1 MKKKYLTLSLI
12 LPYYLFAQT
21 TVLDEINITE
31 QAKKDVS
38 SIEIDLQKTEQQHAN
53 SLFDMLKNQS
63 SIDVAGGGASNAKRV
78 YVKGL
83 ESSTLNIT
91 LDGASQGKNIFQ
103 HRGNELGINPDIL
116 KVVDVKTAPDASK
129 GGALGGAVEM
139 STKDAQDFVKNGKNS
154 GGSIKLGY
162 NSNTQSN
169 TGSLTAYGVY
179 NKNYGVVV
187 SLSGVNSENYEDGN
201 NKEMLGTAYQDRNYF
216 LKVTA
221 NNMKNH
227 DLKVSFNKNSN
238 GGEMQW
244 GTTGSDKGLNVDSTK
259 LEKIVSTTT
268 SYALEHSYN
277 SGKLLN
283 LDTNLN
289 FTNIL
294 VDRKDAN
301 SKYENDN
308 IGLKVQNHFYVDTD
322 SLKNKISVGFQIEDE
337 ESTSNQTISVV
348 HATND
353 PASYKPVSSNNKALF
368 IQNTTTIDN
377 LDINYGLR
385 FDDYELET
393 GFGKASD
400 NTISPNFGLE
410 YKLNEKSKVYA
421 NYGQASRMTGTIPFT
436 WMMHVVDNKTYSKD
450 LKAEKS
456 TKYELGYELKSET
469 LFMQNDAFIFNT
481 NIFKTKI
488 KDLILPY
495 SDQNKSNGRRSFA
508 GEGGA
513 PISDIY
519 NSEEKHTSK
528 GFEIKGNYYLDNY
541 FASLAYTQIDTN
553 TLLETNGEPLTIR
566 RVAGF
571 DNKKIVLNTG
581 TEIFNGLALT
591 YTLTAVAGIDNEQ
604 TKRGGYTT
612 HDISATYQTSK
623 NSPLTFF
630 AAINN
635 LTNKYYAPHTT
646 LTGSNSDDYRREL
659 GRDFRVSIK
668 YEF

>member
-1 MKKKYLTLSLI
+1 MNKKYFVLSLI
-12 LPYYLFAQT
+12 LPYYLFAHT
-21 TVLDEINITE
+21 TLDEINVSEKIEKNRNSINIDLEKKEQE
-31 QAKKDVS
+31 QAT
-38 SIEIDLQKTEQQHAN
+38 SI
-53 SLFDMLKNQS
+53 FDILKNES
-63 SIDVAGGGASNAKRV
+63 SIDVAGGGSSNAKRV
-78 YVKGL
+78 YIKGV

-154 GGSIKLGY
+154 GGIIKLGY

-169 TGSLTAYGVY
+169 IGSLTAYGVY
-179 NKNYGVVV
+179 DEHYGILASVF
-187 SLSGVNSENYEDGN
+187 GQNSKNYEDGHN
-201 NKEMLGTAYQDRNYF
+201 DEMLGTAYKDRNYLF
-216 LKVTA
+216 KFSLLDL
-221 NNMKNH
+221 NNH
-227 DLKVSFNKNSN
+227 DLKISFNQNSN
-238 GGEMQW
+238 SGKMQW
-244 GTTGSDKGLNVDSTK
+244 GKTGSDKGLNINPAL
-259 LEKIVSTTT
+259 LEEIESTTT
-268 SYALEHSYN
+268 NYTLQHNYSNGE
-277 SGKLLN
+277 LLN
-283 LDTNLN
+283 LDSNLN

-301 SKYENDN
+301 SEYDNDK
-308 IGLKVQNHFYVDTD
+308 IGLKMQNHFYLDTD
-322 SLKNKISVGFQIEDE
+322 NIKNKISVGFQIEDE
-337 ESTSNQTISVV
+337 KSTSNQTISVV

-353 PASYKPVSSNNKALF
+353 PASYKPINSNNKALF
-368 IQNTTTIDN
+368 IQNTTAIGN

-393 GFGKASD
+393 GFGKAND

-410 YKLNEKSKVYA
+410 YKLNKKSKVYA
-421 NYGQASRMTGTIPFT
+421 NYGKASRMTGTIPFT
-436 WMMHVVDNKTYSKD
+436 WMMYVVDNKVYSKD

-456 TKYELGYELKSET
+456 TRYELGYEFKKDT
-469 LFMQNDAFIFNT
+469 FFTTDDALIFNA
-481 NIFKTKI
+481 NIFKTDI
-488 KDLILPY
+488 KDLILSY
-495 SDQNKSNGRRSFA
+495 SDQNKANGQRSWA

-513 PISDIY
+513 PLSDIY
-519 NSEEKHTSK
+519 NSDETHTSK
-528 GFEIKGNYYLDNY
+528 GFEIKASYYLENF

-553 TLLETNGEPLTIR
+553 TKLEENGEPLTIR
-566 RVAGF
+566 RIAGF

-581 TEIFNGLALT
+581 TEIIDGLALT

-604 TKRGGYTT
+604 TTRGGYTT
-612 HDISATYQTSK
+612 HDISTKYQSNK
-623 NSPLTFF
+623 NSPWTIY

-646 LTGSNSDDYRREL
+646 LTGSTLDDYRRDM
-659 GRDFRVSIK
+659 GRDFRFTLK